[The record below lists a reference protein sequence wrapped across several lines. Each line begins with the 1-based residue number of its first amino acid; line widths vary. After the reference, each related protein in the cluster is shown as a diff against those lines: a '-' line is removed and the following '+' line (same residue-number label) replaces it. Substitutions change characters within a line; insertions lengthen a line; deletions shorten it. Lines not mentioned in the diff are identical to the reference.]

1 VKRSLGQSDGHGSAR
16 LEDVFAAQRAR
27 ISRNLDVRIERMRN
41 RIAVQT
47 YGAAPTETARLAA
60 GRRGRRLMHH
70 PRLARRRA
78 AIAVHRVKEAAW
90 KV

>member
-47 YGAAPTETARLAA
+47 YGKDRGCDLEVTIRGSHGGAPRSLFTE
-60 GRRGRRLMHH
+60 
-70 PRLARRRA
+70 
-78 AIAVHRVKEAAW
+78 
-90 KV
+90 